1 MNEMKRFFVYQFLI
15 LFLIALDSCKTD
27 IYDIEMVHVT
37 GGSFQMGSD
46 AIEADIDEQPIHTVN
61 VKDFY
66 LSKYEVTQGL
76 WKAVMGHNP
85 SYHKGFHRPVENV
98 SWDDCQK
105 FIEKLNRITG
115 LSYRLPTEEE
125 WEYAACASADN
136 IREQNIA
143 SFAWCIDSFGSQK
156 RRASTQNVGMLEP
169 NSLGIYDLIGNVN
182 EWCSNSYDSL
192 SYKNGFSRESEEKV
206 FRGGCFANEMK
217 FLRPANRNHINR
229 YTRHYTLGFRL
240 AMDETIQTT
249 SLRNLT
255 D

>member
-1 MNEMKRFFVYQFLI
+1 MKRFFVYPFLI

-46 AIEADIDEQPIHTVN
+46 AIEADIDEQPIHTVT

-85 SYHKGFHRPVENV
+85 SYHKGLNRPVENV

-105 FIEKLNRITG
+105 FINKLNSITG
-115 LSYRLPTEEE
+115 LHYRLPTEKE
-125 WEYAACASADN
+125 WEYAVGDFWYN
-136 IREQNIA
+136 IDRKDIV
-143 SFAWCIDSFGSQK
+143 SYAWYIESFGDNK
-156 RRASTQNVGMLEP
+156 RRASSQNVGSLKP
-169 NSLGIYDLIGNVN
+169 NQLGIYDLIGNIN
-182 EWCSNSYDSL
+182 EWCSDSYDSL
-192 SYKNGFSRESEEKV
+192 AYKNGFSTDTEEKV

-217 FLRPANRNHINR
+217 FLRPTNRNHINK

-240 AMDETIQTT
+240 AMDDTIQC
-249 SLRNLT
+249 SHNQ
-255 D
+255 